1 MIFRMS
7 ISHFGFGLSHAIDAP
22 KDSIR
27 SSRTNKQIFQL
38 ALTPTGRFRLRF
50 MLIAGFASRFLS
62 VLREVRDR
70 AGLRHGIVIAKTLA
84 HLIFMAH
91 HQLLIFQRAMLVP
104 KNGDLS
110 EVSAG
115 FDE

>member
-1 MIFRMS
+1 V
-7 ISHFGFGLSHAIDAP
+7 
-22 KDSIR
+22 
-27 SSRTNKQIFQL
+27 
-38 ALTPTGRFRLRF
+38 RLRF
-50 MLIAGFASRFLS
+50 DDYFTGFL
-62 VLREVRDR
+62 LW
-70 AGLRHGIVIAKTLA
+70 KTLA
-84 HLIFMAH
+84 VFVFMAH